1 MKGIIIEQYENVDNP
16 DLRLQIAFSIAQYTS
31 FSAEQREQV
40 RCFMMEREGYCRSD
54 FQLYDCEITGLEER
68 DND

>member
-1 MKGIIIEQYENVDNP
+1 MKGIIIERYKNVDNP

-31 FSAEQREQV
+31 FNAEQREHA
-40 RCFMMEREGYCRSD
+40 RCLMIEGEGYCRSD
-54 FQLYDCEITGLEER
+54 FQLYDYEITGLEEK